1 MKHFTIERNGRCWES
16 TDKLTNRVNMIQPRI
31 DELKNSTYDEMKSKH
46 WIEGFICAIM
56 EEADELSGTI
66 GDQTIVTLV
75 DENDLFVWSII
86 ITGTENYKTNYEVNY
101 AFVDWKKDGKSYR
114 YEP

>member
-16 TDKLTNRVNMIQPRI
+16 ADKLASRVNMIQSRV

-46 WIEGFICAIM
+46 WIEGFISAIM
-56 EEADELSGTI
+56 EEADELSGTS

-75 DENDLFVWSII
+75 DEDGLFVWSII
-86 ITGTENYKTNYEVNY
+86 IAGTENYEASWEVNY
-101 AFVDWKKDGKSYR
+101 AFVDWKKGGKSYR
-114 YEP
+114 YAP